1 MLAKYM
7 HDEANVVFKKAMD
20 DANDACFALTQ
31 ARSAYDTVL
40 VDAKVA
46 IEKADERVEDTFID
60 VLYDVP
66 MIVEKG
72 GSKLAFAQS
81 LEKAE
86 HVSKVSE
93 KTRIKWE
100 ADVKEAKQKLDDA
113 EMVQAA
119 AKMHLDHSY
128 KYLRFM
134 WSALQVER
142 IIEAEQ
148 AESEETDLSQEE

>member
-20 DANDACFALTQ
+20 DANDACLALTH

-66 MIVEKG
+66 LIKGKG
-72 GSKLAFAQS
+72 GSKLAFEQS
-81 LEKAE
+81 LELAE
-86 HVSKVSE
+86 HVSKEAE

-100 ADVKEAKQKLDDA
+100 ADVMEGKQKLDDA
-113 EMVQAA
+113 VMVQAA
-119 AKMHLDHSY
+119 AKIHLDEAY
-128 KYLRFM
+128 AYLRFM
-134 WSALQVER
+134 WSALHVER

-148 AESEETDLSQEE
+148 AESEEADLSQEE